1 MASIEELLRDKGFTR
16 PKVARRSDSRAHD
29 EIRQA
34 RITRDYIK
42 HALGSCLIEIGDTRV
57 ICAASVENKVPP
69 HIKNTGTGWITA
81 EYGMLPAS
89 TNTRTARE
97 SSRGRTKGR
106 TCLLY
111 TSDAA
116 DDLLCVD
123 LGGPR
128 IIKKKN

>member
-97 SSRGRTKGR
+97 SSRQDPRDPAAHRAFAEGC
-106 TCLLY
+106 CLPQ
-111 TSDAA
+111 
-116 DDLLCVD
+116 
-123 LGGPR
+123 GPG
-128 IIKKKN
+128 